1 MAFTTRERAAHEV
14 QALLTASHFRAG
26 GEGLFLGYAD
36 FPTLLCV
43 RLRAG
48 TYVADRYIINQMVCF
63 SLHARTCSLQFP
75 SLISR
80 CGKATPS

>member
-1 MAFTTRERAAHEV
+1 MAFTTYEKEPHEV
-14 QALLTASHFRAG
+14 QALLTASISVL
-26 GEGLFLGYAD
+26 GEGAILGI
-36 FPTLLCV
+36 C
-43 RLRAG
+43 RLPYTFMCKTAAG